1 MTENE
6 NRRTDICVD
15 QDPLK
20 KINSREN
27 SIFFQH
33 QSLFRRVTPKCVILV
48 RDRLSLKYFIV
59 ELQCEKKK
67 LKFLFA
73 EVTNICLAEA

>member
-6 NRRTDICVD
+6 NKRTDICVD

-67 LKFLFA
+67 IKISFCGS
-73 EVTNICLAEA
+73 NQ